1 METSVFPVLLI
12 FWTIYVIFSG
22 VFRVR
27 ENTVAI
33 IERLGSFKDLR
44 NAGWHYKIPVIDR
57 IAGKVSLSP
66 QQMTMPLEAVANDN
80 MLFKISVLTEF
91 KVSKD
96 RVQKLFYKTPDPT
109 RVIKK
114 HVNEAVSA
122 ELRRYNPEEV
132 VHRKN
137 DIADAVQREI
147 EKSLYEPGFI
157 VVKTQVTDI
166 RPV

>member
-33 IERLGSFKDLR
+33 IERLGSFKDLK
-44 NAGWHYKIPVIDR
+44 NAGWHYKVPVIDR
-57 IAGKVSLSP
+57 IAGKISLSS
-66 QQMTMPLEAVANDN
+66 QQMTMPLKAVANDN
-80 MLFKISVLTEF
+80 MLFKINVLLEF
-91 KVSKD
+91 KVSAD
-96 RVQKLFYKTPDPT
+96 RVQELFYKIPDPT

-114 HVNEAVSA
+114 HVTEAITA
-122 ELRRYNPEEV
+122 ELRLYSPEEA

-137 DIADAVQREI
+137 EIADAVHRAT
-147 EKSLYEPGFI
+147 EKSLYELGFI

-166 RPV
+166 RPA